1 MTAPSTSTL
10 ADLVTSFFTN
20 HLGAERDASGHTVAS
35 YRDTFKLLFG
45 HAVQQLGRPVV
56 NLRIEDLDP
65 ERILSFLDHLEQ
77 ARGNCVRTRNARL
90 AAIRSF
96 FAFVVTRD
104 AVLAA
109 QAQRV
114 LAIPFKKTSGKLLGY
129 LDEEE
134 VKAILAEP
142 DRTTAEGRRGYLAL
156 ALLYDTGARVQELVD
171 LRPADFRL
179 DRMPLVRVKGK
190 GRKQRIVPLLPVTAK
205 LVRNHLAETGRTS
218 DDATPLVRNHR
229 GQPMTRS
236 GVAFL
241 LDKYRR
247 RAAKK
252 TPSLRRESISPHTM
266 RHAKAMHLLQAGVS
280 PVTIKDILGHA
291 HLKTLEIYVQADLEM
306 KRKAIENTPSPV
318 RPAKALPRHKP
329 DLLAWLETL

>member
-1 MTAPSTSTL
+1 MTASSTTL

-20 HLGAERDASGHTVAS
+20 HLGAERDASGHTIAS
-35 YRDTFKLLFG
+35 YRDTFKLLFR
-45 HAVQQLGRPVV
+45 HAAEELGRPVV
-56 NLRIEDLDP
+56 KLRSEDLDP

-77 ARGNCVRTRNARL
+77 ARDNSVRTRNARL

-96 FAFVVTRD
+96 FAYVVTRD
-104 AVLAA
+104 AALAA

-114 LAIPFKKTSGKLLGY
+114 LAIPFKKAPGKLLGY

-142 DRTTAEGRRGYLAL
+142 DRTTAEGRRDYLAL

-179 DRMPLVRVKGK
+179 DRMPLVRVTGK
-190 GRKQRIVPLLPVTAK
+190 GRKQRIVPLLPAAAK
-205 LVRNHLAETGRTS
+205 LVRDHLAETGRAAE
-218 DDATPLVRNHR
+218 DASPLLRNYR

-236 GVAFL
+236 GVTFL
-241 LDKYRR
+241 LDKYRL
-247 RAAKK
+247 RAAEK
-252 TPSLRRESISPHTM
+252 TPSLRRASISPHTL
-266 RHAKAMHLLQAGVS
+266 RHTKAMHLLQAGVS

-291 HLKTLEIYVQADLEM
+291 HLKTLDIYVQADLEM

-318 RPAKALPRHKP
+318 RPAKALPRREP
-329 DLLAWLETL
+329 DLLAWLEAL